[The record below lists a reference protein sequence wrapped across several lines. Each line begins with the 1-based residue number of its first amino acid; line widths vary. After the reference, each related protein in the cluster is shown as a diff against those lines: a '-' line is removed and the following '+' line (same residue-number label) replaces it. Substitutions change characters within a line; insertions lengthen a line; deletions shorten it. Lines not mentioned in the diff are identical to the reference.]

1 MKKGE
6 VGGHQ
11 QQLSFGMLQLPMQQ
25 MMAQNSSN
33 VKFFCRVKQAGRRA
47 PSTLPKEAKRGSRVL
62 NSARSKPAR
71 S

>member
-1 MKKGE
+1 MKKSDTGA
-6 VGGHQ
+6 HQ

-25 MMAQNSSN
+25 MLAKDQNTSN

-47 PSTLPKEAKRGSRVL
+47 PSTITKEAKGRVL